1 MLEPIFIDLSD
12 VANEF
17 VLSEDEIKSLSRF
30 VLASVSD
37 SYVREW
43 EKLIDDNLHSTRTE
57 YKKGIFQEQTDDYSV
72 VIGLTPRQ
80 SQLAMM
86 IEDGASSFDEKE
98 GFKKSDKRVQKLKVD
113 KKGVLVRDSE
123 GKTQDGGWYLT
134 IPFRWATA
142 DALGESGIFANKMPK
157 PIEKLVKVSKDPLKF
172 DDLPASFQKKGMNKT
187 SSYNHKFTIYE
198 GLQRVETG
206 SGNEKRGGYMSFRR
220 VSENSDTGSW
230 VHPGFVASNFMERAF
245 EQTDVMSTVD
255 FAIDEF
261 LSNR

>member
-1 MLEPIFIDLSD
+1 MLEPVIIDISD

-57 YKKGIFQEQTDDYSV
+57 YKKGIFQEQTDDYSI

-86 IEDGASSFDEKE
+86 IEDGASSFDEKV
-98 GFKKSDKRVQKLKVD
+98 GFSKSEKKTANK
-113 KKGVLVRDSE
+113 E
-123 GKTQDGGWYLT
+123 GGWYLT

-142 DALGESGIFANKMPK
+142 DALGESGVFSNKMPK

-172 DDLPASFQKKGMNKT
+172 DDLPVSFQKKGVNKT

-198 GLQRVETG
+198 GLQRIESG
-206 SGNEKRGGYMSFRR
+206 SGKEKRGQYMSFRR